1 MSARSAHRSEVAGPK
16 GSRIRILRLLT
27 RAGILAPAR
36 LDRTVRQLTIVARW
50 GATVAGGYRAAAARS
65 PQRIAVIDER
75 REVTFGEL
83 HRRAVRLANGLEDLG
98 VAPGSRVAVLCRN
111 HAWFVET
118 VVACAELGADVMLL
132 NTGLAPRATAEVL
145 RSHSPALVVADAEF
159 AEHVA
164 VARLDTPVIIAWPDG
179 PASGSGGV
187 GAWPGSGRPARVA
200 VQPIA
205 AGRPGNAFGSAGS
218 AWSSGAF
225 RAAGTVDDIIAA
237 AGPRKRRPPKVP
249 GRLIVLT
256 SGTTGAPKG
265 AYRANPPGLAAA
277 AALLSRIPL
286 RSCESVLVATP
297 LFHMWGLAALQI
309 GMALRNTLILQRAF
323 EPKAAL
329 RAIAEHRCSVVFG
342 VPVVLQR
349 ILELPPGLRDGFD
362 TDSLRVVATSGA
374 PIPSPVVT
382 AFLDVFG
389 EVLYNF
395 YGSTEVSWAA
405 IADPADLR
413 IAPTTAGRPPLDSR
427 LKVLDEHGAIV
438 PRGVT
443 GRIFVWNDMLFEGY
457 TTGATKEYRG
467 GYMATNDR
475 GHLDSSGRL
484 FVHGRDADMIV
495 CGGERLF
502 PREVEDLLSA
512 LPEVR
517 EAAVVGVPDG
527 DLGQRFAAY
536 VVVRPGAELS
546 APQVRG
552 VVARHLAGAT
562 VPRDVVFVD
571 ALPRNATGKVMVR
584 DLPPSLTGN

>member
-1 MSARSAHRSEVAGPK
+1 MPASRSEVAGPK
-16 GSRIRILRLLT
+16 GTRTRVLRILMRS
-27 RAGILAPAR
+27 GILVPAR
-36 LDRTVRQLTIVARW
+36 PDRNVRQLTSLGRW

-65 PQRIAVIDER
+65 PRRIAVIDER
-75 REVTFGEL
+75 REVTFRDL
-83 HRRAVRLANGLEDLG
+83 HRRAVRLANGLEQLG
-98 VAPGSRVAVLCRN
+98 AGPGTRVAVLCRN

-118 VVACAELGADVMLL
+118 VLACAELGADVMLL
-132 NTGLAPRATAEVL
+132 NTGLSVRATAEVL
-145 RSHSPALVVADAEF
+145 RTHSPAVVAAADEF

-164 VARLDTPVIIAWPDG
+164 AARIAAPLVVAWPDAAG
-179 PASGSGGV
+179 GSGG
-187 GAWPGSGRPARVA
+187 GRSAGPGGNRSSGPARPARSD
-200 VQPIA
+200 
-205 AGRPGNAFGSAGS
+205 RSAGP
-218 AWSSGAF
+218 AAH
-225 RAAGTVDDIIAA
+225 RIAAAGTVEDVIATA
-237 AGPRKRRPPKVP
+237 SSRKRRPPEVP

-265 AYRANPPGLAAA
+265 AYRSNPPGLAAA

-297 LFHMWGLAALQI
+297 MFHMWGLAALQI
-309 GMALRNTLILQRAF
+309 GMPLRNTLILQRRF

-329 RAIAEHRCSVVFG
+329 QAIADHRCAVVFG

-349 ILELPPGLRDGFD
+349 ILELPPGLRDAYD
-362 TDSLRVVATSGA
+362 TSSLRVVATSGA

-382 AFLDVFG
+382 AFMDVFG

-405 IADPADLR
+405 VADPADLR

-427 LKVLDEHGAIV
+427 LKVLDELGAIV

-443 GRIFVWNDMLFEGY
+443 GRIFVWNDMLFAGY
-457 TTGATKEYRG
+457 TSGDTKEYRA

-495 CGGERLF
+495 CAGERLF
-502 PREVEDLLSA
+502 PREVEDLLAA

-536 VVVRPGAELS
+536 VVVRPGAELT
-546 APQVRG
+546 AAQVRG
-552 VVARHLAGAT
+552 LVARHLPGSA

-571 ALPRNATGKVMVR
+571 ALPRNATGKVVVR
-584 DLPPSLTGN
+584 DLPPSLAGA

>member
-1 MSARSAHRSEVAGPK
+1 MSASRSEIAGPK
-16 GSRIRILRLLT
+16 GARARVLRILMRSGVLV
-27 RAGILAPAR
+27 PAR
-36 LDRTVRQLTIVARW
+36 PDRNARQLSSLARW

-65 PQRIAVIDER
+65 PRQPAVIDER
-75 REVTFGEL
+75 REVTFRDL
-83 HRRAVRLANGLEDLG
+83 HRRAVRLADGLERLG
-98 VAPGSRVAVLCRN
+98 AGPGSRVAILCRN

-132 NTGLAPRATAEVL
+132 NTGLSARATAEVL
-145 RSHSPALVVADAEF
+145 RAHQPAVVVADAEF
-159 AEHVA
+159 TEHVA
-164 VARLDTPVIIAWPDG
+164 AARMPAPVVIAWPEAG
-179 PASGSGGV
+179 PGSHPGYGHRAPEAVVGTVEDVIASGS
-187 GAWPGSGRPARVA
+187 SRR
-200 VQPIA
+200 
-205 AGRPGNAFGSAGS
+205 
-218 AWSSGAF
+218 
-225 RAAGTVDDIIAA
+225 
-237 AGPRKRRPPKVP
+237 RRPPEVP

-265 AYRANPPGLAAA
+265 AYRSNPPGLGAA

-286 RSCESVLVATP
+286 QACESLLVATP

-309 GMALRNTLILQRAF
+309 SMPLRNTLILQRRF

-329 RAIAEHRCSVVFG
+329 QAISDFGCSVVFG

-349 ILELPPGLRDGFD
+349 ILELPPGLRDAYD
-362 TDSLRVVATSGA
+362 TSSLRIVATSGA
-374 PIPSPVVT
+374 AIPSPVVT
-382 AFLDVFG
+382 GFMDVFG

-405 IADPADLR
+405 VADPADLR

-427 LKVLDEHGAIV
+427 LKVLDDHGAVV

-443 GRIFVWNDMLFEGY
+443 GRIFVWNDMLFAGY
-457 TTGATKEYRG
+457 TNGENKEYRAG
-467 GYMATNDR
+467 FMATNDR
-475 GHLDSSGRL
+475 GHVDSSGRL

-502 PREVEDLLSA
+502 PREVEDLLA
-512 LPEVR
+512 TLPEVR

-527 DLGQRFAAY
+527 DSGQRFAAY
-536 VVVRPGAELS
+536 VVVRPGAVLS
-546 APQVRG
+546 AAHVRA
-552 VVARHLAGAT
+552 VVARRLAGSA

-584 DLPPSLTGN
+584 DLPPSLAGS

>member
-1 MSARSAHRSEVAGPK
+1 MSANRSEIAGPK
-16 GSRIRILRLLT
+16 GTRSRVLRILMRSGVLV
-27 RAGILAPAR
+27 PAR
-36 LDRTVRQLTIVARW
+36 PDRNARQLNSLARW
-50 GATVAGGYRAAAARS
+50 GATVAGGYRAAAVRS
-65 PQRIAVIDER
+65 PRRLAVIDER
-75 REVTFGEL
+75 REVTFRDL
-83 HRRAVRLANGLEDLG
+83 HRRAVRLANGLEQLG
-98 VAPGSRVAVLCRN
+98 AGPGGRVAILCRN

-132 NTGLAPRATAEVL
+132 NTGLSPRATAEVL
-145 RSHSPALVVADAEF
+145 RAHQPAVVVADAEF

-164 VARLDTPVIIAWPDG
+164 AARLPVPFVVAWPE
-179 PASGSGGV
+179 
-187 GAWPGSGRPARVA
+187 PGLAQRAR
-200 VQPIA
+200 
-205 AGRPGNAFGSAGS
+205 
-218 AWSSGAF
+218 
-225 RAAGTVDDIIAA
+225 RAALGTVGTVDDIIASA
-237 AGPRKRRPPKVP
+237 SGRKRRPPEVP

-265 AYRANPPGLAAA
+265 AYRSNPPGLSAA

-286 RSCESVLVATP
+286 RACESLLVATP

-309 GMALRNTLILQRAF
+309 SMPLRNTLILQRRF

-329 RAIAEHRCSVVFG
+329 QAIADFGCSVVFG

-349 ILELPPGLRDGFD
+349 ILELPPGLRDAYD
-362 TDSLRVVATSGA
+362 TSSLRVVATSGA
-374 PIPSPVVT
+374 AIPAPVVT
-382 AFLDVFG
+382 RFMDVFG

-427 LKVLDEHGAIV
+427 LKVLDEHGAVV

-443 GRIFVWNDMLFEGY
+443 GRVFVWNDMLFAGY
-457 TTGATKEYRG
+457 TNGETKEYRG
-467 GYMATNDR
+467 GFMATGDR
-475 GHLDSSGRL
+475 GHVDSSGRL

-495 CGGERLF
+495 CAGEQLF
-502 PREVEDLLSA
+502 PREVEDLLAA

-517 EAAVVGVPDG
+517 EAAVVGVPDA

-536 VVVRPGAELS
+536 VVVRPGAELN
-546 APQVRG
+546 AAQVRG
-552 VVARHLAGAT
+552 VVARRLAGGA

-571 ALPRNATGKVMVR
+571 ALPRNATGKVVVR
-584 DLPPSLTGN
+584 DLPPSLAGS

>member
-1 MSARSAHRSEVAGPK
+1 MSVTRSEVAGPK
-16 GSRIRILRLLT
+16 GNRIRVLRILT
-27 RAGILAPAR
+27 RSGILAAAR
-36 LDRTVRQLTIVARW
+36 PDRTVRQLTIVARW
-50 GATVAGGYRAAAARS
+50 GATVAGGYRAAAACS
-65 PQRIAVIDER
+65 PKRIAVIDER
-75 REVTFGEL
+75 RQVTFGEL
-83 HRRAVRLANGLEDLG
+83 HRRAVRLANGLEALG

-145 RSHSPALVVADAEF
+145 RSHSPAVIVADAEF

-164 VARLDTPVIIAWPDG
+164 AARLDTPVVVAWPD
-179 PASGSGGV
+179 A
-187 GAWPGSGRPARVA
+187 
-200 VQPIA
+200 
-205 AGRPGNAFGSAGS
+205 SAGPVTS
-218 AWSSGAF
+218 RFSRQAYRTASV
-225 RAAGTVDDIIAA
+225 GTVDDVIAA
-237 AGPRKRRPPKVP
+237 ASPRKRRPPKVP

-309 GMALRNTLILQRAF
+309 GMALRDTLILQRAF

-329 RAIAEHRCSVVFG
+329 RAVAEHRCSVVFG

-349 ILELPPGLRDGFD
+349 ILELPPGLRDSFD
-362 TDSLRVVATSGA
+362 TGSLRVVATSGA

-382 AFLDVFG
+382 TFMDVFG

-405 IADPADLR
+405 IAEPADLR

-427 LKVLDEHGAIV
+427 LVVLDEHGAIV

-495 CGGERLF
+495 CGGEQLF

-536 VVVRPGAELS
+536 VVVRPGAEMS

-552 VVARHLAGAT
+552 VVARHLASAT

-584 DLPPSLTGN
+584 DLPPSLTGG